1 MREMRFLVFCATAKL
16 FCELSKGKRILNI
29 SRVLSFMLAGSALA
43 WACGGSQARQYEI
56 DQPSPDGS
64 FRVKV
69 MVQRGDPGKTLDEA
83 KFQFLER
90 NEIIYAW
97 DWKQEDRYG
106 PDFEGF
112 LPIKWVDENV
122 LQIGGRGPK
131 EIPFSDELTVTNASG
146 QHLKY
151 LEISYQQSNIYMVF
165 DLPPGGQV
173 KLSATPWTT
182 VRGGEFSF
190 GYGGVTQAGKRFT
203 SGMKLGERLYLDGPR
218 KIAITISPEQIQ

>member
-1 MREMRFLVFCATAKL
+1 
-16 FCELSKGKRILNI
+16 
-29 SRVLSFMLAGSALA
+29 MLAGSALV
-43 WACGGSQARQYEI
+43 WACGESQYAQYEI

-69 MVQRGDPGKTLDEA
+69 MVQRGESGKKLDA
-83 KFQFLER
+83 ATFQFLEG

-97 DWKQEDRYG
+97 DWKQEDQYG

-122 LQIGGRGPK
+122 LQIGGRGSK
-131 EIPFSDELTVTNASG
+131 AIPFYDELTITNASG

-151 LEISYQQSNIYMVF
+151 LEVSYHQSYIYMVF
-165 DLPPGGQV
+165 KLPPGRQV
-173 KLSATPWTT
+173 KLAATPWTT
-182 VRGGEFSF
+182 VSGGEFSF

-203 SGMKLGERLYLDGPR
+203 ASMKLEERVSLDGPR
-218 KIAITISPEQIQ
+218 HIAITITPEQIR